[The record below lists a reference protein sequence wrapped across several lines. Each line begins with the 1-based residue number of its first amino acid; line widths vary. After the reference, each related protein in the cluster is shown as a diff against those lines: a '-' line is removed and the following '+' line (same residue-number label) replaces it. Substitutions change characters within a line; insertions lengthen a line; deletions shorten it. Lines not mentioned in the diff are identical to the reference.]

1 MLSHP
6 YPFNLGNTLPCRN
19 IALMA
24 TPPMQVPVTSWFE
37 DPNDTEL
44 RDLLPFF
51 EALDK
56 VDNVLTVLAQNPAL
70 RHSEE
75 ERSKEQ

>member
-1 MLSHP
+1 MVCVD
-6 YPFNLGNTLPCRN
+6 T
-19 IALMA
+19 
-24 TPPMQVPVTSWFE
+24 MQVLVTSWFE
-37 DPNDTEL
+37 DPHDTEL
-44 RDLLPFF
+44 RDLPFF

-75 ERSKEQ
+75 EREEEK

>member
-1 MLSHP
+1 M
-6 YPFNLGNTLPCRN
+6 
-19 IALMA
+19 
-24 TPPMQVPVTSWFE
+24 TSWFE
-37 DPNDTEL
+37 DPHDTEH
-44 RDLLPFF
+44 RDLPFF

-75 ERSKEQ
+75 EIEEEK

>member
-1 MLSHP
+1 MVCVD
-6 YPFNLGNTLPCRN
+6 T
-19 IALMA
+19 
-24 TPPMQVPVTSWFE
+24 MQVLVTSWFE
-37 DPNDTEL
+37 DPHDTEL

-75 ERSKEQ
+75 EREEEK